1 MGKINQGIV
10 NIGPRERSEIEA
22 SEVKRILSRI
32 IGQCLFD
39 ISLGI
44 GSFLFLEFGEKIF
57 YSIKTNKGIHR
68 RERGQWHFWLYQCS
82 WTIKHNENIM
92 VTSNDE
98 RELIAEYIN
107 SLKFSRLES
116 ITFNDLGE
124 LDITLSKGYRIFT
137 YISNLDDVE
146 EWMLFMSDLR
156 VISSGPNHKF
166 MCEHPIKSLG

>member
-1 MGKINQGIV
+1 
-10 NIGPRERSEIEA
+10 
-22 SEVKRILSRI
+22 
-32 IGQCLFD
+32 
-39 ISLGI
+39 
-44 GSFLFLEFGEKIF
+44 
-57 YSIKTNKGIHR
+57 
-68 RERGQWHFWLYQCS
+68 
-82 WTIKHNENIM
+82 M

-98 RELIAEYIN
+98 RELIAECIN
-107 SLKFSRLES
+107 SLKFSKLES

-166 MCEHPIKSLG
+166 MCEHPIKSLGGNS